1 MAQEVT
7 VIMLVDVPAAL
18 EANTLEGN
26 LYLVDNLL
34 TEGSENEGTGKLI
47 SAVNGTHWFDGSQ
60 ASEQLINWLP
70 YSITSLSPQLPRFY
84 ADDRLDDFKDRA
96 INSLLNRPGTKNF
109 AAVADMEGG
118 VAIDPFPEPQD
129 VPVLTSVADTH
140 GRRIVDDVPLM
151 DLRGNFISFDD
162 AVPMVKAVAPGED
175 AQVPGGPSPDISYIS
190 YLTPQITNITGE
202 AVDKGVIYPAQYG
215 TPAPIKGGWYWCASV
230 NTYMTGV
237 YSYTL
242 HITLYQPERH
252 GNEVIWKPVYFTQD
266 ASIKVT
272 SGTMRNGFTNGG
284 LGLLPVL

>member
-18 EANTLEGN
+18 KANTLEGN
-26 LYLVDNLL
+26 LYLVDNLV
-34 TEGSENEGTGKLI
+34 TEGSENEGTGNLI

-60 ASEQLINWLP
+60 ASEQLVNWLP

-84 ADDRLDDFKDRA
+84 ADDRLDQVKEELIA
-96 INSLLNRPGTKNF
+96 SLRNGPGPVTMAALDTDTALGGDSF
-109 AAVADMEGG
+109 AVAPP
-118 VAIDPFPEPQD
+118 AA
-129 VPVLTSVADTH
+129 PVLSTVADTH
-140 GRRIVDDVPLM
+140 GRRIADDVPLM
-151 DLRGNFISFDD
+151 DLRGNFVSFHD
-162 AVPMVKAVAPGED
+162 VAPKLMAFAADGE
-175 AQVPGGPSPDISYIS
+175 AQDMDGASSDMSYIS

-237 YSYTL
+237 YSYTM
-242 HITLYQPERH
+242 HITLYQPERQ
-252 GNEVIWKPVYFTQD
+252 GYEIIWKPVYFTQE
-266 ASIKVT
+266 AKIKVT